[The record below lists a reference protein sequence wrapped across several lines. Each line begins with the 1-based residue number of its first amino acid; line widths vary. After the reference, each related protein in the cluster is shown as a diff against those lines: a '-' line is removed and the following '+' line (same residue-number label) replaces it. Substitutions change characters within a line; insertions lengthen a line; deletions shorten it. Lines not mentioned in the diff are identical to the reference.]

1 MFYRCLHSVGWQ
13 TYIVN
18 ATVEGSIVRCGLVSI
33 GPNSNPEVNLK
44 SSDGGSNVMRL
55 VIPEEF
61 QDCPVRTFITTGADL
76 TELEF
81 KPVP

>member
-1 MFYRCLHSVGWQ
+1 
-13 TYIVN
+13 
-18 ATVEGSIVRCGLVSI
+18 
-33 GPNSNPEVNLK
+33 
-44 SSDGGSNVMRL
+44 MRL